1 MASFTHVCDRCGK
14 QALVPERYLGRELRC
29 TQCGQPFRAEA
40 PQAPPAA
47 PVLGAGGGG
56 EVLQT
61 TPEPAPA
68 GGGADP
74 GPVSPAPGPVQESFV
89 VAVKVIDV
97 LSMAKM
103 SAAVNGVLGLIAGFL
118 LGGLILLGSSLPMIP
133 GRHVTGLAVAVVF
146 GMPIGHAVM
155 GFVGGAISAFVYNLV
170 AAYLGG
176 VRVTFE

>member
-1 MASFTHVCDRCGK
+1 MASITHVCGRCGR

-29 TQCGQPFRAEA
+29 TQCGHPFRAEA
-40 PQAPPAA
+40 PQAPPPAPLNEPGGSGEVPPAA
-47 PVLGAGGGG
+47 PGSV
-56 EVLQT
+56 
-61 TPEPAPA
+61 PA
-68 GGGADP
+68 GGGADL

-133 GRHVTGLAVAVVF
+133 ARHVTGLAVAVVL
-146 GMPIGHAVM
+146 GMPLGHAVM
-155 GFVGGAISAFVYNLV
+155 GFVGGAISAFVYNLI